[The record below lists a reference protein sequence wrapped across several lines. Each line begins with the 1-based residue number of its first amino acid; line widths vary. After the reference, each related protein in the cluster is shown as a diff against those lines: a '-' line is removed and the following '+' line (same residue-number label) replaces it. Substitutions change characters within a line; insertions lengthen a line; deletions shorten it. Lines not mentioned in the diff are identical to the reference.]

1 VRLSLDGV
9 GHRYGGDGR
18 GLDVLADIDL
28 TVEPGEFVCL
38 LGPSGCGKTTLL
50 RIIAGLLEPSA
61 GSVGVGELTPAAAR
75 RAKLFGLVPQTP
87 ALLPW
92 RSVAANVGLLHRV
105 NRRARTVEAPDVT
118 RLLGSFGL
126 EAFGDALPR
135 ELSGGMQQRASLARA
150 FGLGAPVML
159 LDEPFSALDELTRA
173 DMQALLLELW
183 ERTGTTVVFVTH
195 SVPEAVTLADRIV
208 VMSRRPGRI
217 AAIHRVE
224 VERPRSDGDDAVE
237 HIRHVRA
244 QLREAAG

>member
-1 VRLSLDGV
+1 MQLSLAGV
-9 GHRYGGDGR
+9 GHRFGGDGQA
-18 GLDVLADIDL
+18 LDVLADIDL

-61 GSVGVGELTPAAAR
+61 GTIDVGGLTPAAAR
-75 RAKLFGLVPQTP
+75 RAKRFGLVPQTP

-92 RSVAANVGLLHRV
+92 KSVAANVGLLHRV
-105 NRRARTVEAPDVT
+105 NRRSRTVDPPDVT
-118 RLLGSFGL
+118 QLLGSFGL
-126 EAFGDALPR
+126 ESFADALPR

-173 DMQALLLELW
+173 DMQALLLALW

-217 AAIHRVE
+217 AAIHRVD
-224 VERPRSDGDDAVE
+224 VARPRSDGDDAVE
-237 HIRHVRA
+237 HIRVVRA
-244 QLREAAG
+244 RLREAAR